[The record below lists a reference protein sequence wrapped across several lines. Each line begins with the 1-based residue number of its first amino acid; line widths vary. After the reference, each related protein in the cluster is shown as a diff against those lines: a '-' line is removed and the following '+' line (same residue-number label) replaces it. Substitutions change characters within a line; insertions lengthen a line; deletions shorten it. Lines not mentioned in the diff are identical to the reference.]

1 MFIAFN
7 EMSLSGSRSCRPDGS
22 LPSAA
27 ARDRWERTPNSVS
40 GLEETGS
47 EDPFHES
54 HAVSQTC
61 ELLTHG
67 DSGELPME
75 DSSPDKASG
84 EP

>member
-1 MFIAFN
+1 MIAN
-7 EMSLSGSRSCRPDGS
+7 GNPDSSSLSATGQ
-22 LPSAA
+22 
-27 ARDRWERTPNSVS
+27 DRGEQTPNVS
-40 GLEETGS
+40 GLEETGF

-67 DSGELPME
+67 DFGELPME
-75 DSSPDKASG
+75 DSSRDEASS